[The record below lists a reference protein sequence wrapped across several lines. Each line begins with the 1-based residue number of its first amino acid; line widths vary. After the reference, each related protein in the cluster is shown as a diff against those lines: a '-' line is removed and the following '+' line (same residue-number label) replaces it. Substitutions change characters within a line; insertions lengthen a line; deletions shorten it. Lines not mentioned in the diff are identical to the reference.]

1 MTVTS
6 GHSSVLVGEKS
17 RTLLWTPQNGNLS
30 AEEPDENSR
39 YTYFMGDSGEGLIDN
54 EARIQERME
63 ELQQNRAQA
72 RKPTVKNAQLK
83 QQIESLQLARKEMA
97 RSRENATHESRRA
110 QLTAALADIDRRIK
124 QLQER
129 V

>member
-1 MTVTS
+1 
-6 GHSSVLVGEKS
+6 
-17 RTLLWTPQNGNLS
+17 
-30 AEEPDENSR
+30 
-39 YTYFMGDSGEGLIDN
+39 MGDSGEGLIDN

-63 ELQQNRAQA
+63 ELLQNRVNAH
-72 RKPTVKNAQLK
+72 KPPIKNVQLT

-97 RSRENATHESRRA
+97 RALENTNHEARRL

-124 QLQER
+124 QMQASD